1 MLYPIFLCACFH
13 KSPLHYLSCYLP
25 TVTLMTV
32 TKSEYQRPFCPVLP
46 AAEFNGFTIFAVFSR
61 YAELLLMD
69 NNSSSCIVGHDHENT
84 VLHLVSYIYT
94 PSKIN
99 ALKVV
104 LDIAGLACMDSRL
117 IVYHQKYVIKH
128 DVIPY
133 RQCVLTATNARPDT
147 RRCEFICYVNVCSR
161 ATVIAVHIE
170 VQKIPWVTK
179 YEVKICDTS
188 II

>member
-1 MLYPIFLCACFH
+1 MLCAFLI
-13 KSPLHYLSCYLP
+13 KNSNVVSNISVWMFSQNPLHYLSCYLSA
-25 TVTLMTV
+25 VILMTV

-46 AAEFNGFTIFAVFSR
+46 VAEVYGFTIITVFSR

-69 NNSSSCIVGHDHENT
+69 NNSSSCIFGYDHADT

-104 LDIAGLACMDSRL
+104 LDIAGLACMDSRVIL
-117 IVYHQKYVIKH
+117 YHQNYVIKH
-128 DVIPY
+128 DVIPS
-133 RQCVLTATNARPDT
+133 
-147 RRCEFICYVNVCSR
+147 RCEFICHVNVCSR
-161 ATVIAVHIE
+161 ATVIAVNIE
-170 VQKIPWVTK
+170 VQTVPWVAK
-179 YEVKICDTS
+179 YEVKICDIR